1 MKNAM
6 EQAAFVAHWEQ
17 RVVAAEAALAAL
29 TARANMTADE
39 QEALL
44 TARGKAEGALHAAKA
59 WLTRAKN
66 GDDGTQAGGKAKQT
80 KADKRKAAF
89 AAELAAL
96 VEPDS
101 NANASG
107 ERCNRLSL
115 SRSRKLEHCP
125 PRRRDD
131 ARRQDVNRGRRTE

>member
-96 VEPDS
+96 
-101 NANASG
+101 NAAEA
-107 ERCNRLSL
+107 ERVRA
-115 SRSRKLEHCP
+115 EAEA
-125 PRRRDD
+125 
-131 ARRQDVNRGRRTE
+131 ARAAKKAAKK